1 MIKQI
6 IPKEFCLKCQG
17 CCRFAQAD
25 SVWSPCLM
33 DEEIQELLDKD
44 IPSAFITA
52 QRKICLIKHPSQDGF
67 ICPFLE
73 TKGNHCKIYALRPF
87 ECQLYP
93 FLLTLRGTKIILTVD
108 INCPYIKDNLKTSAL
123 KEYSEYLTAF
133 LNSPEQ
139 IEILKDNSH
148 LLQAYQQVLD
158 LIELRDIDAV
168 K

>member
-1 MIKQI
+1 
-6 IPKEFCLKCQG
+6 
-17 CCRFAQAD
+17 
-25 SVWSPCLM
+25 
-33 DEEIQELLDKD
+33 
-44 IPSAFITA
+44 
-52 QRKICLIKHPSQDGF
+52 
-67 ICPFLE
+67 
-73 TKGNHCKIYALRPF
+73 
-87 ECQLYP
+87 
-93 FLLTLRGTKIILTVD
+93 LLTLRGTKIILTVD